1 MISVFKGDRKLETMY
16 PERRFYKAS
25 QQPQTLPRIRS
36 TYKED
41 LYLTYEGVDGGT
53 GKPIIKAHLN
63 PLVMWIWVGVLIMIG
78 GTILGLIPNALP
90 LRATVPAR
98 IQPAPAGA
106 GD

>member
-1 MISVFKGDRKLETMY
+1 M
-16 PERRFYKAS
+16 
-25 QQPQTLPRIRS
+25 PRIRS

-78 GTILGLIPNALP
+78 GTILALIPNAAP
-90 LRATVPAR
+90 VRVTAPAR
-98 IQPAPAGA
+98 IQAAPAGA